1 MAGPQRRPSR
11 AIMLRLSAR
20 LAIPGRS
27 GAFCAKTLSF
37 FGLPAPAPLTL
48 AISALCSGST
58 RPWIETRFPGL
69 PLVCVSQSPQLP
81 KARRF
86 GAKRDSLFTLD
97 SERRCRL
104 EAQCLFPISAFP
116 IRSSPQLRLPAT
128 RPPPPS
134 RNRRSPTF
142 WRAAT
147 FSASPRPAP
156 ARPPLS
162 SCPCSRFWKRAAPGH
177 ECPAP

>member
-1 MAGPQRRPSR
+1 CKPLHAIVGTPLTTVQRF
-11 AIMLRLSAR
+11 RLITNPPAR
-20 LAIPGRS
+20 FDGQMTILALIR
-27 GAFCAKTLSF
+27 AKTLSF
-37 FGLPAPAPLTL
+37 FGHPVVPRLTL
-48 AISALCSGST
+48 AISTLCCGST

-116 IRSSPQLRLPAT
+116 IRSSPQLRPPVT
-128 RPPPPS
+128 RPLPPS
-134 RNRRSPTF
+134 RNRRSPTC
-142 WRAAT
+142 WRAAM

-156 ARPPLS
+156 VRPLPS
-162 SCPCSRFWKRAAPGH
+162 SCPCS
-177 ECPAP
+177 

>member
-1 MAGPQRRPSR
+1 GIGRY
-11 AIMLRLSAR
+11 LFKNVRL
-20 LAIPGRS
+20 
-27 GAFCAKTLSF
+27 FQ
-37 FGLPAPAPLTL
+37 
-48 AISALCSGST
+48 
-58 RPWIETRFPGL
+58 RFPYCSIDFGRFPPMFRL
-69 PLVCVSQSPQLP
+69 NAARSRNRTRVSLVSVSQSPQLF

-116 IRSSPQLRLPAT
+116 IRSSPRLRPLVT
-128 RPPPPS
+128 RSLPPS
-134 RNRRSPTF
+134 RNRRFLTF

-156 ARPPLS
+156 ARPLPS
-162 SCPCSRFWKRAAPGH
+162 SCPFSPCW
-177 ECPAP
+177 